1 MKQIESSDFS
11 RENFNNVIESDIGY
25 NRFSESYKD
34 ELAPLNDHFEVAE
47 IPSEHI
53 AKELIVRLQNVMQI
67 SKSSVG
73 LLFASVQ
80 IFNDWQKLHG
90 FGSHLGDWSIHL
102 SQVIQN
108 LKQDSDFET
117 DRLQAKTI
125 KNPVLKLLLLAP
137 SPEYNLTQR
146 DWILAIRGLVFIQA
160 IVVNKKPSIQLI
172 AGLTKLFAKNP
183 AYENI
188 ADLNLTAIKEYT
200 SNSNQQDHEVFLS
213 TLQKL
218 VTKPWLDLKSILSPR
233 SSHLIQTSVSSS
245 DVKPEEQKTLAV
257 QINNKKGDE
266 QEYKTDLINYIK
278 RIQQFLGEK
287 QNVGIIERF
296 EYTQQFEIEI
306 IIPDIVEDLNDISVS
321 KLALATLLTFFLHCR
336 PERFRLIAIHSS
348 PDATAW
354 LDINEGTFCWSLSAL
369 IESSNKAP
377 EDKTS
382 VCIPLPD
389 EILHHLRRLYLQNGE
404 ASNNLGEL
412 FNCDTKALD
421 KECKRYLQG
430 KGLTSH
436 RPTLSRLETSYSRY
450 VLSHT
455 DDEVIAAAIGLDFC
469 IGTTSNFNYCVIRGN
484 KLTQVLENVYKNL
497 GFSAQ
502 ISVMPNDVGSK
513 VGLICDKV
521 WELAESLSKRAYDI
535 ISTLPKNLTFQSI
548 LENHNNLSLT
558 VGSLLV
564 IFTGHRAAEA
574 YTFSSHT
581 IDLERK
587 LCLICDKRVTD
598 YQQVRLVPIP
608 TLICQWLELYFRW
621 LESLKYRLS
630 SINKQLAFQV
640 EAAINSTTAQRHPLF
655 FTILNNKIEPLSSS
669 DFSKITKKFNL
680 PTNCGRHFLDYLFRE
695 QGLDSAHI
703 MAIAGHANLGQEAF
717 GTISLMNLMQVAD
730 KTRAAIDESVAFR
743 NLAAPPKFNPR
754 QYDCSDL
761 RFPRT
766 QFKNLL
772 ADEYLIKDPR
782 SAQCPF
788 NEETL
793 ESLNALTKH
802 TEQWRITNGGITLDD
817 LMYALT
823 LIDGI
828 ASEDELLAVLSQI
841 IEGEIY
847 VLDER
852 FFIDTVSKKLG
863 VRRIWIS
870 FTTLL
875 IAAAIV
881 EAGEANA
888 LRLNLNKIS
897 AKAFHQS
904 LIQSVAAHYSVYAPG
919 MLAAWVR
926 GEVCSRTARYETVAR
941 HYYNSQEKSDFGFV
955 ESKRREVLL
964 DDYLIRKAINRSCDT
979 NQNLGTN
986 ETRLKHLSDEINELL
1001 DFQVEEMSVLVLAK
1015 FTQYLIGLQVAVS
1028 TISRYYSAVRRFLDY
1043 FLDEVYEFSQLA
1055 QINWGEIVKNWQ
1067 QSERLDTD
1075 SGPEKAAVNHFLAFV
1090 ESDVKIKGALND
1102 LNSPVMEYADLPSQ
1116 NEICKAFESIQI
1128 NPELDDATRLKAK
1141 VMIGLLAQYALRPS
1155 EVRNIRVCDVYI
1167 GDPAHFVIT
1176 SEAIGKVKTR
1186 NANRVLLLKDDQFST
1201 TEKLLQLCEFKTG
1214 FPKEAFLFGDNVD
1227 GSTLDGSQI
1236 IFNIVRNALSE
1247 VAGNAASIMSFRHF
1261 NVTRDVAA
1269 AIDHAGMDALHD
1281 RKALSLI
1288 AARSGHGHARTTLQN
1303 YCCELDRQRHKFWRQ
1318 HLAHVKLNSPI
1329 SELKKRMGLG
1339 FKGNLPDNKPSFL
1352 LLMQLL
1358 SNQYP
1363 KTHARIK
1370 NCHDFIV
1377 KEGLISALSV
1387 EPRHKHLAAS
1397 YTYCFYTLAGA
1408 DPETTVFLSNI
1419 LQREKR
1425 VIDEGYSYLK
1435 DAFNKEWS
1443 NSTIGRF
1450 KSIIQSPE
1458 FIKLVFKI
1466 GVMSIDDR
1474 DAIQFALAINDLN
1487 GKWDIKNL
1495 KLLDLLERNLP
1506 IFLAANI
1513 RVEINV
1519 NRNLPV
1525 NDRKSL
1531 RQKSFV
1537 QLSEKPLARDVFC
1550 QVSFWSSDMKRSMY
1564 AKHHQEIMI
1573 QLNLIFLTKA
1583 FKVLGELHGLQIDQ

>member
-306 IIPDIVEDLNDISVS
+306 IFPEIVEDLKDYSVS

-336 PERFRLIAIHSS
+336 PERFRLIDTHSS

-354 LDINEGTFCWSLSAL
+354 LDIHEGTFCWSLSAL
-369 IESSNKAP
+369 IESNNKAP

-382 VCIPLPD
+382 VCIPLPY
-389 EILHHLRRLYLQNGE
+389 EILHHLRWLYLQNGE

-421 KECKRYLQG
+421 KECKRYLRG
-430 KGLTSH
+430 KSLTSH
-436 RPTLSRLETSYSRY
+436 LPRLSRLETSYSRY

-455 DDEVIAAAIGLDFC
+455 NDEVYAAAVGLDFC

-484 KLTQVLENVYKNL
+484 RLTQVLQSVYKNL
-497 GFSAQ
+497 GFTEQ
-502 ISVMPNDVGSK
+502 ILVTPDDVGSA
-513 VGLICDKV
+513 VSLICDQV
-521 WELAESLSKRAYDI
+521 WELVESISNRAYDVI
-535 ISTLPKNLTFQSI
+535 LKLPRNLTFQNVQ
-548 LENHNNLSLT
+548 ETHNNLALA
-558 VGSLLV
+558 VGALLV

-581 IDLERK
+581 VDLERK

-598 YQQVRLVPIP
+598 YQQIRLVPIP

-640 EAAINSTTAQRHPLF
+640 EAAINSTTAQRYPLF
-655 FTILNNKIEPLSSS
+655 FTILNNKIEPFSSS
-669 DFSKITKKFNL
+669 DFSKTIKKFNL
-680 PTNCGRHFLDYLFRE
+680 PTNCGRHFLDYVLRE
-695 QGLDSAHI
+695 RRLDSAHI
-703 MAIAGHANLGQEAF
+703 MALEGHANLGQEAF
-717 GTISLMNLMQVAD
+717 GPISLMRLIQVAD
-730 KTRAAIDESVAFR
+730 KTRAAIDESVGLR
-743 NLAAPPKFNPR
+743 KLAAPPKFNPR
-754 QYDCSDL
+754 QYDCSNL
-761 RFPRT
+761 RFPRAR
-766 QFKNLL
+766 FKNLL

-782 SAQCPF
+782 SAQCPYD
-788 NEETL
+788 EESL
-793 ESLNALTKH
+793 ESLNYLIIHSEK
-802 TEQWRITNGGITLDD
+802 WRKTNGEITLDD
-817 LMYALT
+817 LIYALT

-828 ASEDELLAVLSQI
+828 ASQDELQAVLSQI
-841 IEGEIY
+841 LEGEIY
-847 VLDER
+847 VLDDR

-881 EAGEANA
+881 EAGEAND
-888 LRLNLNKIS
+888 LKQNLNKIA
-897 AKAFHQS
+897 AKSFHQS
-904 LIQSVAAHYSVYAPG
+904 LIQSLAAHYSVYAPG
-919 MLAAWVR
+919 MLAAWAR
-926 GEVCSRTARYETVAR
+926 GER
-941 HYYNSQEKSDFGFV
+941 D
-955 ESKRREVLL
+955 
-964 DDYLIRKAINRSCDT
+964 
-979 NQNLGTN
+979 NLT
-986 ETRLKHLSDEINELL
+986 
-1001 DFQVEEMSVLVLAK
+1001 M
-1015 FTQYLIGLQVAVS
+1015 
-1028 TISRYYSAVRRFLDY
+1028 
-1043 FLDEVYEFSQLA
+1043 
-1055 QINWGEIVKNWQ
+1055 
-1067 QSERLDTD
+1067 
-1075 SGPEKAAVNHFLAFV
+1075 
-1090 ESDVKIKGALND
+1090 
-1102 LNSPVMEYADLPSQ
+1102 
-1116 NEICKAFESIQI
+1116 
-1128 NPELDDATRLKAK
+1128 
-1141 VMIGLLAQYALRPS
+1141 
-1155 EVRNIRVCDVYI
+1155 
-1167 GDPAHFVIT
+1167 
-1176 SEAIGKVKTR
+1176 
-1186 NANRVLLLKDDQFST
+1186 
-1201 TEKLLQLCEFKTG
+1201 
-1214 FPKEAFLFGDNVD
+1214 
-1227 GSTLDGSQI
+1227 
-1236 IFNIVRNALSE
+1236 
-1247 VAGNAASIMSFRHF
+1247 
-1261 NVTRDVAA
+1261 
-1269 AIDHAGMDALHD
+1269 LH
-1281 RKALSLI
+1281 K
-1288 AARSGHGHARTTLQN
+1288 
-1303 YCCELDRQRHKFWRQ
+1303 Y
-1318 HLAHVKLNSPI
+1318 
-1329 SELKKRMGLG
+1329 
-1339 FKGNLPDNKPSFL
+1339 
-1352 LLMQLL
+1352 
-1358 SNQYP
+1358 
-1363 KTHARIK
+1363 
-1370 NCHDFIV
+1370 
-1377 KEGLISALSV
+1377 
-1387 EPRHKHLAAS
+1387 
-1397 YTYCFYTLAGA
+1397 
-1408 DPETTVFLSNI
+1408 
-1419 LQREKR
+1419 
-1425 VIDEGYSYLK
+1425 
-1435 DAFNKEWS
+1435 
-1443 NSTIGRF
+1443 
-1450 KSIIQSPE
+1450 
-1458 FIKLVFKI
+1458 
-1466 GVMSIDDR
+1466 
-1474 DAIQFALAINDLN
+1474 
-1487 GKWDIKNL
+1487 
-1495 KLLDLLERNLP
+1495 
-1506 IFLAANI
+1506 
-1513 RVEINV
+1513 
-1519 NRNLPV
+1519 
-1525 NDRKSL
+1525 
-1531 RQKSFV
+1531 
-1537 QLSEKPLARDVFC
+1537 
-1550 QVSFWSSDMKRSMY
+1550 
-1564 AKHHQEIMI
+1564 
-1573 QLNLIFLTKA
+1573 
-1583 FKVLGELHGLQIDQ
+1583 